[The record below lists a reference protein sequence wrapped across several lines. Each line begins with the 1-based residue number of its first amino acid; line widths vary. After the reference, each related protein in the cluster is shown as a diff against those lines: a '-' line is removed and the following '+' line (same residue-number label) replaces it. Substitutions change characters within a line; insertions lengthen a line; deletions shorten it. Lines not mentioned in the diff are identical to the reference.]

1 MINLALQKRQVK
13 FVFAA
18 CDQSFCLKHAPL
30 KLKANLQTQLQRALC
45 IPDCS
50 AAQQKTLT
58 GQQGI
63 SLF

>member
-30 KLKANLQTQLQRALC
+30 KLNANLQTQLQRALY
-45 IPDCS
+45 PRLQCS
-50 AAQQKTLT
+50 SAENINRPAGDKL
-58 GQQGI
+58 I
-63 SLF
+63 L